1 MRGWS
6 RGQRI
11 VVGLLASVVIVLVT
25 AAVVALTQPSPDG
38 ALPPAGPPAGTD
50 PPASTT
56 APATTTTAAPGVF
69 GFTELVL
76 DADMAGDCKAVGDID
91 GDGRPEGVV
100 GGASLVLYRFPA
112 PAGAPTAA
120 APTATAGS
128 ADPAVTRVVL
138 RERAEREFSTD
149 CQFGDLDGD
158 GDLDLVVPDERR
170 LLWIVN
176 PGPAADPFTTPWPDQ
191 LIGTTDTWTH
201 DVVLADLDG
210 DGTLDVV
217 TRRQGA
223 TDIWLHRGD
232 AWSRHRITDQGG
244 EGTAVGDVDGDG
256 DLDIVAGGTWY
267 EHPDS
272 DLATDPEWTDHQ
284 IEEIAEGAIPVPDLT
299 WGSVAVADID
309 GDGRNDIV
317 YGPMEDTGRKFA
329 WYSPAEP
336 DASSWTEHLI
346 TPDPIPAGIH
356 SLQVADMDGD
366 GRLDVVTAR
375 MHDHQPSTVSVWVN
389 GGDGTWTERVLATT
403 GLHNLRL
410 ADVDGDGDLDIFGA
424 NYVGTP
430 PVRLYR
436 NTLRH
441 PG

>member
-1 MRGWS
+1 MRGWT

-11 VVGLLASVVIVLVT
+11 AVGSVAAALIVLVT
-25 AAVVALTQPSPDG
+25 ATVVALRQPSAP
-38 ALPPAGPPAGTD
+38 PPA
-50 PPASTT
+50 ASPTT
-56 APATTTTAAPGVF
+56 ASAPVTTTSTLAPSTTTTAAPGVMA
-69 GFTELVL
+69 FTEHVV
-76 DADMAGDCKAVGDID
+76 DADRAGDCKAVGDID
-91 GDGRPEGVV
+91 GDGRPEAIV
-100 GGASLVLYRFPA
+100 GGASLVLYRFAPGGEPGAA
-112 PAGAPTAA
+112 PAG
-120 APTATAGS
+120 
-128 ADPAVTRVVL
+128 RIVL

-149 CQFGDLDGD
+149 CQLGDLDGD

-201 DVVLADLDG
+201 DVLLADLDG
-210 DGTLDVV
+210 DGTLDVI

-223 TDIWLHRGD
+223 TDIWLHRSD

-284 IEEIAEGAIPVPDLT
+284 IEEIAEGDLPVPDLT

-346 TPDPIPAGIH
+346 TTDPIPAGIH

-389 GGDGTWTERVLATT
+389 GGDGTWAEHVLATT

-410 ADVDGDGDLDIFGA
+410 ADIDGDGDLDIFGA

-436 NTLRH
+436 NTLRN